1 EKRRP
6 EGAGVHRLEY
16 VPSHAY
22 IVQASSPAFASLR
35 RQSLFRWADAYRGGY
50 KLAPVLAGGGWN
62 LDAHLDLHLLPGE
75 NAIALFERLHDLDP
89 DLRLTAV
96 HGDTREGALLRVL
109 VPAGHMHPFVDQAV
123 EDPAVMSA
131 VPWFLPVIDNDNS
144 IWVIQSYDT
153 TNRTN
158 YTLSATWWNHG
169 ITGPGQ
175 TPGMSDTG
183 IDDDMCF
190 FRLSAAPADVTNAQS
205 PALPSTGTIDLT
217 KKVAAYYV
225 LPGATSYDGNTA
237 CNGVPESFHGT
248 HTSGTIVGD
257 NFATLSTPTSG
268 GHDTGDGMAP
278 NAHVIFQDAGSET
291 TGCLDGLG
299 SDFSL
304 IWKQAYDAGVRVH
317 SNSWGAAVA
326 GAYNTDSRDIDRI
339 IYGYEDMLI
348 FFSAGNSGSGAQTV
362 GAPASAK
369 NCVTVGSTTN
379 GSVGSNAL

>member
-153 TNRTN
+153 TNKTN
-158 YTLSATWWNHG
+158 YALSATLWNHG
-169 ITGPGQ
+169 ITGTGQ
-175 TPGMSDTG
+175 IAGTTDSGL
-183 IDDDMCF
+183 DDDMCF
-190 FRLSAAPADVTNAQS
+190 FRYSAS
-205 PALPSTGTIDLT
+205 PAAVTQAQTLPLPQPGTIDMT
-217 KKVAAYYV
+217 QNVPAYYV
-225 LPGATSYDGNTA
+225 LPGATAYDGNA
-237 CNGVPESFHGT
+237 VCNGQAESYHGT
-248 HTSGTIVGD
+248 HTTGSILGD
-257 NFATLSTPTSG
+257 NYATLSTPTSG
-268 GHDTGDGMAP
+268 GHDAGDGMAP
-278 NAHVIFQDAGSET
+278 NAKMIFQDAGIEIS
-291 TGCLDGLG
+291 GCPAGLAN
-299 SDFSL
+299 D
-304 IWKQAYDAGVRVH
+304 Y
-317 SNSWGAAVA
+317 
-326 GAYNTDSRDIDRI
+326 
-339 IYGYEDMLI
+339 
-348 FFSAGNSGSGAQTV
+348 
-362 GAPASAK
+362 
-369 NCVTVGSTTN
+369 
-379 GSVGSNAL
+379 